1 MLENPWSAVGN
12 PTSALSPS
20 DSSFGPASLMT
31 AGIHHL
37 LLSNLTT
44 VDDTDPRASKRLLVT
59 ERGTKQ
65 AEAKRR
71 TFTATS
77 HQHSTDGDS
86 DVMTDRRG
94 CLSDMKIIAS
104 GSEQRLPDSAWIS
117 WPL

>member
-1 MLENPWSAVGN
+1 MLVNPRSAVGN
-12 PTSALSPS
+12 PTSALGPS
-20 DSSFGPASLMT
+20 GSSFGPASLMT
-31 AGIHHL
+31 AGIH
-37 LLSNLTT
+37 LSNLTT

-59 ERGTKQ
+59 ERDTKQ
-65 AEAKRR
+65 AEAKRH

-104 GSEQRLPDSAWIS
+104 GSEQRLADSAWIS